1 MRAMEVGLK
10 GSSSPL
16 ISTYYFFV
24 KIWDV
29 DADMKKL
36 YKTYN
41 HNQPHKILRATRL
54 GMEEWEHRNHHDHLG
69 ARRCSMLHAVG
80 AAAGHQP
87 SERHDFGASEYGQ
100 LHNFMAM
107 KAMTWCLGHELCLFC
122 SRTLSHYRWLV
133 PYFWRYFWNFWK

>member
-16 ISTYYFFV
+16 ISTYYFFL

-41 HNQPHKILRATRL
+41 HNQPYKILRATRL
-54 GMEEWEHRNHHDHLG
+54 GLEEWEHRNHHDHLG
-69 ARRCSMLHAVG
+69 ARRCAMLHAVG

-87 SERHDFGASEYGQ
+87 SERTWFRGFWTWSTPQFHGYEGYDLVFGAR
-100 LHNFMAM
+100 AM
-107 KAMTWCLGHELCLFC
+107 PFLF
-122 SRTLSHYRWLV
+122 SDTQPLPLTGSLFLKVISH
-133 PYFWRYFWNFWK
+133 FWK